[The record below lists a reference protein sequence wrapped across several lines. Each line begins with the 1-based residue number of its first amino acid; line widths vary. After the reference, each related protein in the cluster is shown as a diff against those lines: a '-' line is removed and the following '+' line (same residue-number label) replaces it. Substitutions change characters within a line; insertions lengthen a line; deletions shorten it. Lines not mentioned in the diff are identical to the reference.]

1 MMTRVL
7 IVDDHAIMLDGLE
20 ALLGKQDDVKI
31 VAKTTNAN
39 YALAYFRKE
48 EIDVLI
54 TDYSMPGMSGAALIR
69 EAKKINPQVKAIVL
83 SMHDESHL
91 VQDIIFAGADG
102 YILKKYAQQEII
114 QAIRIVIDGGQ
125 YWSPEIN
132 QVLIRGL
139 RKQNETNPELSER
152 EIEVLKLLI
161 LEMTTKEVAQKLFIS
176 ERTIETHRKNLL
188 RKTNSKNTVGLIKYA
203 YLNNIIS

>member
-20 ALLGKQDDVKI
+20 ALLGKQEDVKI

-54 TDYSMPGMSGAALIR
+54 TDYSMPEMSGAALIR
-69 EAKKINPQVKAIVL
+69 EAKRINPQVKAIAL
-83 SMHDESHL
+83 SMHDESNL
-91 VQDIIFAGADG
+91 VHEIISAGADG

-114 QAIRIVIDGGQ
+114 QAIRIVTNGGQ

-139 RKQNETNPELSER
+139 KKQDEANPELSAR